1 MIQNLCPPDKDRPL
15 YQCVAREGI
24 IKSDEYKND
33 HDGYYKRNH
42 DHGKICKG
50 MISLGKLNKVVLF
63 GLIEPQYL
71 LSKIPHTKKS
81 INAIQMIKI
90 TAFCRF
96 ALSLLRI
103 KNRIKRNIGSTI
115 KKQITPLLKK

>member
-1 MIQNLCPPDKDRPL
+1 MSTKMTMMATTNEITITGKS
-15 YQCVAREGI
+15 AR
-24 IKSDEYKND
+24 
-33 HDGYYKRNH
+33 
-42 DHGKICKG
+42 G